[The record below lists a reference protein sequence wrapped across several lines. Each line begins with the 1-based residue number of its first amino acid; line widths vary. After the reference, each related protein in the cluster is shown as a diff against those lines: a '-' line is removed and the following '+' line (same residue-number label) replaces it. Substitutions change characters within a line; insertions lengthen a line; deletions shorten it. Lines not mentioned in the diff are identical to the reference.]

1 MRNMIAARLVWFAAL
16 VACGTTAAAD
26 KSPREADRDDAPDT
40 VVVCPDVLLPAMRDW
55 VEYRMAQGHTIQ
67 FVSAALSAEEVRDAI
82 REAAKPGKLRH
93 VLLVGDAD
101 PRLAHSDDVR
111 ARSLPTFHA
120 KAKVNVNWGSEPELA
135 SDNFYADLDD
145 DSIPDL
151 AVGRLTADNRDELK
165 LMVDKILAYERA
177 GDHGDWRRRINVV
190 AGMGGFG
197 PIIDPLIESAARKFI
212 TDDVPSP
219 YELSMTYG
227 SWRSP
232 YCPDPRLFRETALD
246 RMNEGCL
253 FWVYVGHGQRTY
265 LDRLRVPGGAYRGLD
280 VRDVRH
286 VKSAAGAPIAIMLCC
301 YSGAFDGE
309 DDCLA
314 EEMLR
319 TPGGPVAV
327 YSGSRVTMP
336 YAMALMSHEIMRQ
349 YFQHKKET
357 LGEVLLEAK
366 RALAAD
372 DSRDYYRRLLDP
384 MARLL
389 SGGKHEL
396 ADERAEHLLLF
407 NLLGD
412 PLLRMKYPGAVEVT
426 AAREAT
432 PGSRIEISGHCD
444 SPGRLTLEL
453 VCRRDMLRFVP
464 PLRDKF
470 DPSDE
475 ALTAF
480 TDLYQQANDPCWTRQ
495 EYDFAG
501 GEFRAELKIPA
512 EAIGPC
518 HVRVFVCSDDK
529 CALGSTDVLI
539 RRATTQSP
547 QKPEPA
553 ESEASPFGELP

>member
-1 MRNMIAARLVWFAAL
+1 MQKTLAALLLCVMGL

-55 VEYRMAQGHTIQ
+55 VEYRTAQGHTIQ

-101 PRLAHSDDVR
+101 PRLAHSDDIR

-151 AVGRLTADNRDELK
+151 AVGRLTADTRDELK
-165 LMVDKILAYERA
+165 VMVDKILAYERA
-177 GDHGDWRRRINVV
+177 GDHGAWRRRINVV

-253 FWVYVGHGQRTY
+253 FWVYVGHGQRTF

-286 VKSAAGAPIAIMLCC
+286 VKSAAGSPIAIMLCC
-301 YSGAFDGE
+301 YSGAFDAE

-349 YFQHKKET
+349 YFGHKKET

-389 SGGKHEL
+389 SGGKHDL

-432 PGSRIEISGHCD
+432 PGSRIEVSGHCD

-480 TDLYQQANDPCWTRQ
+480 TEHYERANDPCWTRQ
-495 EYDFAG
+495 EYDFSG
-501 GEFRAELKIPA
+501 GSFRAELEIPA

-518 HVRVFVCSDDK
+518 HVRVFVCSDDS
-529 CALGSTDVLI
+529 CALGSTDVLV
-539 RRATTQSP
+539 RRATAQSP
-547 QKPEPA
+547 QKAEPA
-553 ESEASPFGELP
+553 ETEASPFAP